1 VFVDCS
7 LDCRPGRRS
16 VLRRKEKLVKIIFAP
31 VIAPAAWAIGESLL
45 PSGFTIEI
53 LSDDPKRRIEQL
65 ESADFYMGFRSGL
78 KAPDYDHL
86 HRLKLIQV
94 LSAGY
99 DGADLE
105 KLRKMGIPLSNNGG
119 ANSYAVAEHA
129 ILLMLAVYRQLPD
142 LDRMVKG
149 GKWKSSRF
157 GEEEEHEIAGKTI
170 GIVGLGMI
178 GKTLAR
184 RLSGF
189 EVNLLYYDPVRP
201 SPEEEARLKVTYRA
215 LDDLL
220 RESDIVT
227 LHAPFD
233 ATSHHMICDRTLDL
247 MKRDAVL
254 INCARGELVDEPA
267 LYRALKERRI
277 WAAGLDTYDP
287 EPPRPDNPLFTLP
300 NVVLTPHAAGPTW
313 ESWPKRF
320 GNSYANVQRV
330 ARGEAPLWVV
340 PELR

>member
-1 VFVDCS
+1 MRKIVF
-7 LDCRPGRRS
+7 G
-16 VLRRKEKLVKIIFAP
+16 P

-45 PSGFTIEI
+45 PEGFSIEI
-53 LSDDPKRRIEQL
+53 LSKDEKKRAEQWKDA
-65 ESADFYMGFRSGL
+65 EFYMGFRGGL
-78 KAPDYDHL
+78 MEADYE
-86 HRLKLIQV
+86 RMGKLKLMQF

-99 DGADLE
+99 DGVQLDT
-105 KLRKMGIPLSNNGG
+105 LRELGISLANNGG

-129 ILLMLAVYRQLPD
+129 ILLMLAVSRQLPD
-142 LDRMVKG
+142 LDRLVKS
-149 GKWKSSRF
+149 GKWKSNRF

-170 GIVGLGMI
+170 GIIGLGFI

-184 RLSGF
+184 RLAGF
-189 EVNLLYYDPVRP
+189 EVKLLYADPVRP
-201 SPEEEARLKVTYRA
+201 TPEDEAKLNVRHVDHDTLF
-215 LDDLL
+215 

-233 ATSHHMICDRTLDL
+233 ATTHHMVNERTLGL
-247 MKRDAVL
+247 MKKDAIL
-254 INCARGELVDEPA
+254 INCARGELVDEAA
-267 LYRALKERRI
+267 LYSALKGGKI

-287 EPPRPDNPLFTLP
+287 EPPKPDNPLFTLP

-340 PELR
+340 PELRK

>member
-1 VFVDCS
+1 M
-7 LDCRPGRRS
+7 
-16 VLRRKEKLVKIIFAP
+16 KIVFAP
-31 VIAPAAWAIGESLL
+31 VIAPAAWAIGEALVPREFKIEVL
-45 PSGFTIEI
+45 FTDEE
-53 LSDDPKRRIEQL
+53 RRIAQL
-65 ESADFYMGFRSGL
+65 ESADFFMGFRAGIIPS
-78 KAPDYDHL
+78 DYDHL
-86 HRLKLIQV
+86 TNIKLMQF

-99 DGADLE
+99 DGVNLE
-105 KLRKMGIPLSNNGG
+105 KLRKLGIPLSNNGG

-129 ILLMLAVYRQLPD
+129 IMLMLAVYRQLPD
-142 LDRMVKG
+142 LDRMVKAG
-149 GKWKSSRF
+149 TWKSAKF
-157 GEEEEHEIAGKTI
+157 GQEEEHEIAGRTI
-170 GIVGLGMI
+170 GIIGLGMI

-189 EVNLLYYDPVRP
+189 EVKLLYTDPVRP
-201 SPEEEARLKVTYRA
+201 TPEEEAKLNVTYCE
-215 LDDLL
+215 LDELL

-233 ATSHHMICDRTLDL
+233 ATTHHMINDRSLAL
-247 MKRDAVL
+247 MKREAIV
-254 INCARGELVDEPA
+254 INCARGELVDEAA

-287 EPPRPDNPLFTLP
+287 EPPKPDNPLFTLP
-300 NVVLTPHAAGPTW
+300 NIVLTPHAAGPTW

-320 GNSYANVQRV
+320 ANSYANCERV

>member
-1 VFVDCS
+1 M
-7 LDCRPGRRS
+7 
-16 VLRRKEKLVKIIFAP
+16 KIVFAP
-31 VIAPAAWAIGESLL
+31 VIASAAWAIGESLL
-45 PSGFTIEI
+45 PPGFTIEI
-53 LSDDPKRRIEQL
+53 LSTDEKRRIDQL
-65 ESADFYMGFRSGL
+65 ESADFFMGFRSGL
-78 KAPDYDHL
+78 IASDYDHL
-86 HRLKLIQV
+86 RRVKLLQV

-99 DGADLE
+99 DGINLD
-105 KLRKMGIPLSNNGG
+105 KLRSMGIPLSNNGG

-129 ILLMLAVYRQLPD
+129 IMLMLAVYRQLPD
-142 LDRMVKG
+142 LDRLVKA
-149 GKWKSSRF
+149 GKWKSSNF
-157 GEEEEHEIAGKTI
+157 GQEEEHEIAGKTI
-170 GIVGLGMI
+170 GIIGLGMI

-189 EVNLLYYDPVRP
+189 EVKLLYYDPVRP
-201 SPEEEARLKVTYRA
+201 GPEEAAKLNVMYCE

-227 LHAPFD
+227 LHAPAD
-233 ATSHHMICDRTLDL
+233 ATTHHMICDRTLGL

-277 WAAGLDTYDP
+277 WAAGIDTYDP
-287 EPPRPDNPLFTLP
+287 EPPKPDNPLFTLP
-300 NVVLTPHAAGPTW
+300 NAVLTPHAAGPTW

-320 GNSYANVQRV
+320 ANSYANVQRV